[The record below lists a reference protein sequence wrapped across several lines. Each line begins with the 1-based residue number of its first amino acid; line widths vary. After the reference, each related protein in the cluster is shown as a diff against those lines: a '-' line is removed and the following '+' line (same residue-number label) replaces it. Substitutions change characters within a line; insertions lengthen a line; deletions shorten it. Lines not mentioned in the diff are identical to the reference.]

1 MRRPSE
7 QSMQLSPRDFGARI
21 QRSVR
26 TLQRWAKQGLLVP
39 HRLPSGR
46 PFYDETHLA
55 AALSIPT
62 SPPQEP

>member
-1 MRRPSE
+1 
-7 QSMQLSPRDFGARI
+7 MQLSPKAFGARI

-46 PFYDETHLA
+46 PFYDETHLRV
-55 AALSIPT
+55 ALSISEPT
-62 SPPQEP
+62 QQTPQEP

>member
-1 MRRPSE
+1 
-7 QSMQLSPRDFGARI
+7 MQLSPKDFGARI

-46 PFYDETHLA
+46 PFYDESHLR
-55 AALSIPT
+55 AALSISDPT
-62 SPPQEP
+62 PHRTQEP

>member
-1 MRRPSE
+1 MH
-7 QSMQLSPRDFGARI
+7 LSPKDFGARI

-46 PFYDETHLA
+46 PFYDETHLK
-55 AALSIPT
+55 AALSIPIP
-62 SPPQEP
+62 PPQEP